1 MEKTINILGY
11 DGVRMRYCA
20 ATETGFEHL
29 TGKTISIF
37 LPKTQNVN
45 CKVTTTAPEAATIDY
60 ITLAM
65 AGIIA
70 AYARTNEE
78 APIDLDSLLYE
89 ARPEDIVLLITT
101 ICELRNDWY
110 KIPAVI
116 QADQQPEEAPKN
128 A

>member
-1 MEKTINILGY
+1 MEKTIDILGY
-11 DGVRMRYCA
+11 NGVRMRYCA
-20 ATETGFEHL
+20 ATETGFERL
-29 TGKTISIF
+29 TGKPISIF

-45 CKVTTTAPEAATIDY
+45 GEVTTTAPEAATIDY
-60 ITLAM
+60 LTLAM

-78 APIDLDSLLYE
+78 APIEMDALLYE

-116 QADQQPEEAPKN
+116 QADQQTEESPKN

>member
-20 ATETGFEHL
+20 ATETGFERL

-45 CKVTTTAPEAATIDY
+45 GEVTTTAPEAATIDY

-70 AYARTNEE
+70 AYARINEE
-78 APIDLDSLLYE
+78 APIDLDALLYE

>member
-20 ATETGFEHL
+20 ATETGFERL
-29 TGKTISIF
+29 SGKSISIF

-45 CKVTTTAPEAATIDY
+45 GEVTTTAPEAATIDY

-78 APIDLDSLLYE
+78 APIDMDALLYE

-116 QADQQPEEAPKN
+116 QSDQQPEEAPKN

>member
-11 DGVRMRYCA
+11 DGVRMRYCS
-20 ATETGFEHL
+20 ATETGFERL
-29 TGKTISIF
+29 TGKSISIF

-45 CKVTTTAPEAATIDY
+45 GEVTTTAPEAATIDY

-78 APIDLDSLLYE
+78 APIDMDALLYE

-116 QADQQPEEAPKN
+116 QSDQQPEEAPKN